1 MRGVIYGGASFY
13 RGILGCGPAHCLLCG
28 DGFMNTYMST
38 LMKLHILNMCSRS
51 IVPQNSF

>member
-1 MRGVIYGGASFY
+1 MRGVIYGGENFY
-13 RGILGCGPAHCLLCG
+13 KGILGCGPTHCLLCG

-38 LMKLHILNMCSRS
+38 LTKLHTLNMCSWS